1 MSKNTSKKQEFNH
14 FSKLA
19 AEWWK
24 KEGKFKIL
32 HQIIIPTYY
41 IKLLIQII
49 TPNCH
54 INLLH
59 RIVTQ
64 TY

>member
-1 MSKNTSKKQEFNH
+1 MSKNTSKKKEFDH

-32 HQIIIPTYY
+32 HQIMPLRMQY
-41 IKLLIQII
+41 ILDNIKQ
-49 TPNCH
+49 
-54 INLLH
+54 
-59 RIVTQ
+59 V
-64 TY
+64 